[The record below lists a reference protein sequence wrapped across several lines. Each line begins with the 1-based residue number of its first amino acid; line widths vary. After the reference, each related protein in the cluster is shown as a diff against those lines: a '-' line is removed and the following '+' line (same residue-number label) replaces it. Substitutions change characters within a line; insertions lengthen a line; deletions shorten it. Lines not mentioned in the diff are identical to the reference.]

1 MSYLVLALKWRPQRF
16 QDVTGQHHV
25 SRTLSNA
32 LKTNRT
38 AHAYLFCGPRGVGK
52 TSMARILAKAVN
64 CIEGPNDEP
73 CNHCESC
80 REITTGRAMDVIEID
95 GASNRGIDDI
105 RDLREGVRYA
115 PAHLQTKVYI
125 IDEVHM
131 LTQDAFN
138 ALLKTLEEPPPNV
151 IFVLATT
158 EPLKVPQTILSRCQ
172 RFDFARLRT
181 VEAAARLAFI
191 CEQESIA
198 AEGAA
203 LSLIARKG
211 EGSMRDALTLL
222 DQVIATGLSP
232 LTAAGVTEA
241 LGIAGRELYFE
252 WSAALIAHDSARAL
266 RSLGEAVEDG
276 ANLQEL
282 AEEFLLHLRNLL
294 IVATD
299 ASLTELVEGTDEE
312 KAQYIAQAAEW
323 NAIDLLRACRL
334 AMEALTAMRRSGVPR
349 VHLELLL
356 AELAELP
363 TGLDLRRFLDATR
376 GRVLEGASGEVA
388 RAMAAPA
395 TTRGAAP
402 QGLPSRGVAP
412 RAETPHAAT
421 EASPELADPAAG
433 IAAVRAQLQ
442 RSGSSKPG
450 GDRAVAPPANAG
462 SSAPPKPST
471 QSTSEPAVST
481 SSIAAPAASDAAPI
495 EGAEAWDK
503 SVEAISA
510 KKPGLAMFLI
520 GSVLLAREGN
530 ALRVGIAGYSAY
542 HREQVEKA
550 ENRRLILG
558 SVETHFGPGAS
569 IKYEAISEGAGA
581 AARARATTN
590 VAGSSGDL
598 SVGDASGG
606 DRSAGDRTGGDKSSG
621 DNATSP
627 DQVRRIADLFD
638 GDVIGPA

>member
-181 VEAAARLAFI
+181 VEAAARLALI

-312 KAQYIAQAAEW
+312 KAQYVAQAAEW

-334 AMEALTAMRRSGVPR
+334 AMETLTAMRRSGVPR

-376 GRVLEGASGEVA
+376 GRVLEHSPQGPSS
-388 RAMAAPA
+388 
-395 TTRGAAP
+395 RGAT
-402 QGLPSRGVAP
+402 P
-412 RAETPHAAT
+412 RAETPRAAT

-442 RSGSSKPG
+442 RSGSSKPSI
-450 GDRAVAPPANAG
+450 PKAG
-462 SSAPPKPST
+462 A
-471 QSTSEPAVST
+471 QSTSEPAAAAT
-481 SSIAAPAASDAAPI
+481 SIAVPVASGAAPT
-495 EGAEAWDK
+495 EGAEAWDQA
-503 SVEAISA
+503 VEDISA

-569 IKYEAISEGAGA
+569 IRYEAISEGAGA

-590 VAGSSGDL
+590 AAGSSGD
-598 SVGDASGG
+598 S
-606 DRSAGDRTGGDKSSG
+606 SAGDKSSG
-621 DNATSP
+621 DQATSP